1 MVGGWGRGR
10 DGGNEGGGR
19 ENTKMLIID
28 VHNCWNYSSRVYK
41 ITTMK
46 NDTNPASEVLWLQDY
61 VLPH

>member
-10 DGGNEGGGR
+10 DGGNGGGGR

-46 NDTNPASEVLWLQDY
+46 NDTNPA
-61 VLPH
+61 